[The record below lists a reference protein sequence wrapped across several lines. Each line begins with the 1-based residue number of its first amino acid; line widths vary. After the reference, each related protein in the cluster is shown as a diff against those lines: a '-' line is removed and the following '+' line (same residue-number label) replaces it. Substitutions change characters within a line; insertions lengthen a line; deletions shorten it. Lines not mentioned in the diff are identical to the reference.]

1 MAKKVDGI
9 YDSDPRQNP
18 NAKRYDRLSY
28 MEVLNQE
35 LKVMDST
42 AASLCKDNHIPIVLF
57 DINKEGNI
65 SRALHGEK
73 VGTFVGEG

>member
-1 MAKKVDGI
+1 
-9 YDSDPRQNP
+9 
-18 NAKRYDRLSY
+18 
-28 MEVLNQE
+28 
-35 LKVMDST
+35 MDST